1 MDSKTHQSENLEKI
15 TRKAIHSLYI
25 AYDNL
30 NSFEITKRKEDTNRF
45 NENYNQ
51 RNVPL
56 QYIQVDSEVS
66 RIRTIAK
73 ELELELVKDDPKME
87 IVKTLYTQYITSPY
101 HINYSVS
108 ARIHRLRVKDRL
120 NREAYDIMKREA
132 FNAQHRSLHTCLDSI
147 DCRLSCSCKDCD
159 YSFYSLYDNNLY
171 AQILFILTNN
181 QWSNSH
187 TKITF
192 ENQIAGLNQQDYPFV
207 TVLEMLIADSVFC
220 LDEILRLIKTT
231 GDSYIFNHSFFA
243 AVYDRLAVWTS
254 RYEALQNIKSYYCGE
269 DIEEELLPDKFQEAI
284 GIYPKNAYKEPI
296 KKTFK
301 DMQIDNYL
309 QKFLGNDFKEHLSS
323 HYYREQA
330 LAHFYQTLD
339 THNGGRAYLNLLE
352 QMYFIKGDYDDVSS
366 HFNVALE
373 RFLINNASICK
384 VGIEKLKKE
393 VKDSKLYDVD
403 NYFEKRI

>member
-30 NSFEITKRKEDTNRF
+30 NSFEVTKRKEDTNRF
-45 NENYNQ
+45 NKSYDK

-73 ELELELVKDDPKME
+73 ELELELVKNESE
-87 IVKTLYTQYITSPY
+87 IKPETVRKLYTQFITSPY

-132 FNAQHRSLHTCLDSI
+132 FNALGSNSVFCFPYSCKNRAPYSLHN
-147 DCRLSCSCKDCD
+147 
-159 YSFYSLYDNNLY
+159 NNLY
-171 AQILFILTNN
+171 SQILLILTNN

-187 TKITF
+187 TKTIF
-192 ENQIAGLNQQDYPFV
+192 ENQIVGLNRQKYPFV

-243 AVYDRLAVWTS
+243 AVYDRLATWTS
-254 RYEALQNIKSYYCGE
+254 RYEVLQNIKNYCFE
-269 DIEEELLPDKFQEAI
+269 TEINKELLPEKFQEAI
-284 GIYPKNAYKEPI
+284 NIIDPKEESYRERFDNI
-296 KKTFK
+296 FK
-301 DMQIDNYL
+301 NNQIDNYL

-352 QMYFIKGDYDDVSS
+352 QMYFVKGDYDDVSS

-373 RFLINNASICK
+373 RFLINNGDICK
-384 VGIEKLKKE
+384 QGIKRLREEAKNSE
-393 VKDSKLYDVD
+393 LYDVN
-403 NYFEKRI
+403 NYFENEN